1 MNVKQ
6 IVYNQKFHPDITIL
20 RKQNAPTEN
29 ENERIAKQVI
39 AGKWGVGEARKQAL
53 TKAGYDYSIIQGIVN
68 EMTDNTYVSKCG
80 FNTILFSSEVLSV
93 LQSMQFTLSVNDIS
107 GSFSLTLFPE
117 INGKS
122 LFDIVKVLDVV
133 EIREAGRP
141 VFTGIVKKKNYVA
154 QTNDNGGLRR
164 ISISGTAVTG
174 LVSQFL
180 VNLDTA
186 AMAITNQIAGDVS
199 LAKDLTIKGLG
210 EKNIAVSEVVKTI
223 WKYFVKISSQN
234 GTPKIAEYIV
244 SLLGGI
250 DKFFVFDDTT
260 FFYPLGCIFKGQQTQ
275 DFFSIVDG
283 VIPSPVY
290 EKFAYCG
297 NDGMRIMIRQV
308 PFDADKW
315 AGDKT
320 TEGDKTTNPIK
331 HTLDAKLVKGLTLAL
346 SDNEVYT
353 VFYAYLNNSPI
364 DEQKSLILSTMER
377 KKDTVLVDSEKYK
390 IYGYKPMIAHF
401 IGYANKDGEK
411 DADSQ
416 NKMQEVSKK
425 LKEWYENLPDMLSG
439 SITLAMTD
447 LNKKP
452 IMPGDI
458 ILFLGGEFY
467 VEGVTHSWN
476 YGAGG
481 EINLSV
487 SRGGKYENGSFK
499 GEIPNF
505 TSLMALLQKGL
516 DVRGK

>member
-6 IVYNQKFHPDITIL
+6 IVYNQKFHPDITIYG
-20 RKQNAPTEN
+20 KDKASDNV
-29 ENERIAKQVI
+29 RIARDVI
-39 AGKWGVGEARKQAL
+39 AGKYGVGAARIAAL
-53 TKAGYDYSIIQGIVN
+53 EKAGYDYSLIQAIVN
-68 EMTDNTYVSKCG
+68 DILTNKNYAQIIGFEEKVSSAE
-80 FNTILFSSEVLSV
+80 ILSV

-117 INGKS
+117 IGNDS
-122 LFDIVKVLDVV
+122 LFDKIKVLDIVV
-133 EIREAGRP
+133 IKEAEKP
-141 VFTGIVKKKNYVA
+141 VFTGIVKRKTYVA

-186 AMAITNQIAGDVS
+186 AMAITNQIASDVS
-199 LAKDLTIKGLG
+199 LAKDLTLKMT
-210 EKNIAVSEVVKTI
+210 EKENIAVSEVVKTI
-223 WKYFVKISSQN
+223 WEYFIKIASQN
-234 GTPKIAEYIV
+234 GTPEVADYIR
-244 SLLGGI
+244 SLLG
-250 DKFFVFDDTT
+250 DVDNFFMFDEST

-290 EKFAYCG
+290 EKFARMAS
-297 NDGMRIMIRQV
+297 DGKMKIVIRKV

-315 AGDKT
+315 A
-320 TEGDKTTNPIK
+320 GDKTTNPIK

-364 DEQKSLILSTMER
+364 DEQKSLILSTMEN
-377 KKDTVLVDSEKYK
+377 KKDNVLVDSDKYRV
-390 IYGYKPMIAHF
+390 YGYKPMIAHF
-401 IGYANKDGEK
+401 IGYGKKDGST
-411 DADSQ
+411 DNSSQ
-416 NKMQEVSKK
+416 SEMQKMSEK
-425 LKEWYENLPDMLSG
+425 LKEWYEKLPEMLSG
-439 SITLAMTD
+439 SITLAMTNWHEKD
-447 LNKKP
+447 KSSVIS
-452 IMPGDI
+452 IMPGDVV
-458 ILFLGGEFY
+458 LFLNGEFY

-487 SRGGKYENGSFK
+487 SRGGKYENGSFE

-516 DVRGK
+516 DVGGK